1 MTQQEIVKL
10 VKKEISLA
18 TAMAGKKLSE
28 FTDGGLPTAA
38 KYICAANEGVNEKY
52 LLSNIALANST
63 ETNIVYF
70 STNGVDDSATH
81 SGTASLPFQ
90 TLEFARQQC
99 KLRSPSTSNV
109 FTILGDGNNY
119 FVQNLTI
126 SPFINY
132 DLNGGILTIETV
144 IADPDWAVADGSFNF
159 VRTQLEMLA
168 PGLMSSAKKV
178 KPKIIDYKV
187 LLETKKSKVSEKV
200 SIAAVPVFDLNIST
214 NPTLTHSL
222 IFNIT
227 IVNDFDFNFLLTD
240 TTFCLFNNIYN
251 ENSSNVVYV
260 DNGNFFYRSSSA
272 LNLNYSN
279 SSGETLTQLGIL
291 NSVVIN
297 LHTGIINPSAL
308 LQLVTFGSFIVNYEH
323 NNPNANIF
331 WIYDSISYRTP
342 SDIDGLPTFIPITL
356 PESINTTVPRVNY
369 TPVPNPVTGAI
380 DLESE
385 FEGIDTALAGG
396 IGTGDVKGPASAVND
411 NIATYDGTTGKIIK
425 ENGVQIIDEPADNKL
440 IYSNGKKLIIHGDI
454 GAAITATSGNVDI
467 DAVDDINLSADL
479 GTIKVSSSS
488 PGVTIEAIAQSLNIH
503 GEGGLA
509 LSNGGST
516 NIFIDSNNDI
526 GLNAD
531 NGVISLSAL
540 TPAVKLQ
547 AASNSLSLIGANGIT
562 LDTGGNPLNING
574 DIMNQ
579 KTSIPTAWTGIWAL
593 PVGGNINYT
602 VIGDQVFLEL
612 PGGVL
617 STATISS
624 FIQCSPFLPVNL
636 RPTTPKYFS
645 IVTLDNNVQSI
656 NCLKIDTTGQISIYG
671 SGNFGNFSGLSALGN
686 SGFFETGV
694 RYFLGA

>member
-28 FTDGGLPTAA
+28 FTDGGLPTASN
-38 KYICAANEGVNEKY
+38 YICAANAGVNEKY

-81 SGTASLPFQ
+81 NGSAALPFQ
-90 TLEFARQQC
+90 TLEFARQEC
-99 KLRSPSTSNV
+99 KLRSPSASNV

-144 IADPDWAVADGSFNF
+144 TADPDWAIENGSFNF

-178 KPKIIDYKV
+178 EPKIIDYKV

-297 LHTGIINPSAL
+297 LHTGTINPSAT

-323 NNPNANIF
+323 NNPNTNIF

-440 IYSNGKKLIIHGDI
+440 IYSNGKKLIIYGDI
-454 GAAITATSGNVDI
+454 GAAITSISGNVDI
-467 DAVDDINLSADL
+467 DAVDNITLSADL
-479 GTIKVSSSS
+479 G
-488 PGVTIEAIAQSLNIH
+488 
-503 GEGGLA
+503 
-509 LSNGGST
+509 
-516 NIFIDSNNDI
+516 NIFI
-526 GLNAD
+526 NAD
-531 NGVISLSAL
+531 KM
-540 TPAVKLQ
+540 T
-547 AASNSLSLIGANGIT
+547 
-562 LDTGGNPLNING
+562 
-574 DIMNQ
+574 Q
-579 KTSIPTAWTGIWAL
+579 KTLHSTTWQGIWAS
-593 PVGGNINYT
+593 PQSSTGDVYYT
-602 VIGDQVFLEL
+602 KIGDQIFLDL
-612 PGGVL
+612 PALVTANANTP
-617 STATISS
+617 SFITATTV
-624 FIQCSPFLPVNL
+624 LPANI
-636 RPTTPKYFS
+636 RPPL
-645 IVTLDNNVQSI
+645 TLFWA
-656 NCLKIDTTGQISIYG
+656 ISIRDNG
-671 SGNFGNFSGLSALGN
+671 TRSVAFVEIVPSGAINIYANSALGNFSGLSLLGQ
-686 SGFFETGV
+686 SGFFGTTV
-694 RYFLGA
+694 RYFI